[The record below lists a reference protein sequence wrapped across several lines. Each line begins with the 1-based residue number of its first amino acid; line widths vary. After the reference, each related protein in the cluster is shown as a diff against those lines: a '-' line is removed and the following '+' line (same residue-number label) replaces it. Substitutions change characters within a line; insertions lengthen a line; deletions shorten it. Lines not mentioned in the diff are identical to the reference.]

1 VREEQLRDLLQTRIH
16 RPEAVA
22 EAARRRKRPESPLG
36 EHGRLMVIAADH
48 PARGALRAGDRAMAM
63 ADRAELLDRLC
74 LALSRPGVNGVLG
87 TPDVLEDLLLLGAL
101 DDKVVFGSM
110 NRGGLAGTVFEID
123 DRFTGYDAASIA
135 EAGFEGGKMLL
146 RIDPEDPATA
156 STLES
161 CGRVVTELAARQLIA
176 MVEPFLSHRVDG
188 RVRNELSTDAMIR
201 VVTVSAGLGAT
212 SAYTW
217 LKVPVVEDMERVMAA
232 TTLPALILGGEV
244 SGDQEAAV
252 ESWKKALALP
262 TVQGLVIGRSL
273 LYPPDDDV
281 AAAVDAVVE
290 VL

>member
-1 VREEQLRDLLQTRIH
+1 MRESQLNELVETRAR
-16 RPEAVA
+16 RPEAIA
-22 EAARRRKRPESPLG
+22 EAMSRRKRPPSVLG

-48 PARGALRAGDRAMAM
+48 PARGALRAGDRPMAM
-63 ADRAELLDRLC
+63 ADRADLLDRLS

-87 TPDVLEDLLLLGAL
+87 TPDILEDLLLLGAL
-101 DDKVVFGSM
+101 EDKVVFGSM

-135 EAGFEGGKMLL
+135 AAGFEGGKMLL

-156 STLES
+156 PTLET
-161 CGRVVTELAARQLIA
+161 CGRAISELADRRLIA

-188 RVRNELSTDAMIR
+188 RVRNELTTEAMIR
-201 VVTVSAGLGAT
+201 VLAVSAGLGTT

-244 SGDQEAAV
+244 SEDQEAAV

-262 TVQGLVIGRSL
+262 TVVGLVIGRSL
-273 LYPPDDDV
+273 LYPPNDDV
-281 AAAVDAVVE
+281 AAAVDAAVE